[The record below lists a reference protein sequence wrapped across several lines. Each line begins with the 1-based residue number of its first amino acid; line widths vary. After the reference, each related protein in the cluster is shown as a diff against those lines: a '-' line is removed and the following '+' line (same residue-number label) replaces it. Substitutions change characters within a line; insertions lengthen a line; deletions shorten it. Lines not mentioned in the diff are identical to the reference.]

1 MVFINRTRYE
11 TPSDLMS
18 AGAMFMAERARFFF
32 FFFFLLAP
40 LRESV
45 EALLIVGT
53 WWVPYWWLCWS
64 WACYWR
70 GFDELVC

>member
-1 MVFINRTRYE
+1 MVFINRARYE
-11 TPSDLMS
+11 TPCDLMS
-18 AGAMFMAERARFFF
+18 AGAMFMAERASV
-32 FFFFLLAP
+32 FLLAP
-40 LRESV
+40 LHESV

-64 WACYWR
+64 WVCYWR